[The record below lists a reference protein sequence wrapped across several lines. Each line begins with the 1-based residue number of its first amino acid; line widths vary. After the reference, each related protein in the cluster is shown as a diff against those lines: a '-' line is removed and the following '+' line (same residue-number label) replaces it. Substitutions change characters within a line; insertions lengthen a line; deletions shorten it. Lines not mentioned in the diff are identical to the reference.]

1 MFHKDQM
8 LAPIFFFKKKKKN
21 MLGLKENLFY
31 YHGTDYLMA
40 NFQLSPPLGFRTF
53 FLFWG
58 QIITMDYNLEIF

>member
-8 LAPIFFFKKKKKN
+8 LAPIFFLKKKKN

-40 NFQLSPPLGFRTF
+40 NF
-53 FLFWG
+53 
-58 QIITMDYNLEIF
+58 